1 MRVGH
6 CLMHMT
12 LAAHQPD
19 DATLLRRYAGEQAE
33 EAFAEL
39 VGRHIGLVHSAAL
52 RQVGGNAASAA
63 DVTQAVF
70 TELARHADRLARHP
84 ALTGWLYTTT
94 HHLATRHVRSE
105 TRRHRREQE
114 AHAMQELLHEPA
126 AEPPPDWTRL
136 RPVLDD
142 AMHELGETDRLAV
155 LLRHFERRP
164 LADVGARLGL
174 SENAARMRVDRAL
187 DKLHAKLA
195 KRGVTSTAAA
205 LAVALSG
212 QAVTAAPAALTAA
225 VTTAALAAA
234 VTTTSTLGL
243 FTLMTA
249 TKLKLTGAL
258 LLALTGAAVILQ
270 SRALQQQR
278 AENGALRQQLA
289 QLTTEA
295 QAART
300 TAAQNAE
307 ELARL
312 RQPQTELLRL
322 RGEVA
327 QLRKQA
333 GNANRAASPAG
344 KVAAAPAQSAEE
356 EEQLSRVFAI
366 RRMNEAKLLALGF
379 ILFASDHGDQ
389 FPDSLET
396 ALAQVKAS
404 GDFGEHAETLSALQ
418 TADFELMFSGP
429 LKAIANPSSAIVLR
443 ERAAWA
449 SPQGGWMRTYAF
461 ADGHSEVHHSD
472 DADFSAWEAEHQV
485 QAPTGPPP
493 GAGGK

>member
-1 MRVGH
+1 
-6 CLMHMT
+6 MT

-19 DATLLRRYAGEQAE
+19 DATLLRRWAGEKAE

-39 VGRHIGLVHSAAL
+39 VRRHIGLVHSAAL
-52 RQVGGNAASAA
+52 RQVGSNTASAA

-94 HHLATRHVRSE
+94 HHLAARHVRSE
-105 TRRHRREQE
+105 IRRQRREQE
-114 AHAMQELLHEPA
+114 AHAMQELFQEPA
-126 AEPPPDWTRL
+126 AEPPPDWAQL
-136 RPVLDD
+136 RPVLDA
-142 AMHELGETDRLAV
+142 AMHDLGEADRLAV

-164 LADVGARLGL
+164 LAEIGARLGL

-187 DKLHAKLA
+187 EKLRAKLA
-195 KRGVTSTAAA
+195 RRGVTSTAAA

-212 QAVTAAPAALTAA
+212 QAVTAAPTALTSA
-225 VTTAALAAA
+225 VTAAALAAA
-234 VTTTSTLGL
+234 VTTTSTLGIS
-243 FTLMTA
+243 TLMA
-249 TKLKLTGAL
+249 TTKIKLAAGAL
-258 LLALTGAAVILQ
+258 LVALTGTAVVLQ
-270 SRALQQQR
+270 SRSLQRQQ
-278 AENGALRQQLA
+278 AENIELRQQVA
-289 QLTTEA
+289 QLKED
-295 QAART
+295 ART

-333 GNANRAASPAG
+333 GNTNRAASPAG
-344 KVAAAPAQSAEE
+344 KVAAAPAPSSE
-356 EEQLSRVFAI
+356 EEQQLSKAFAL

-379 ILFASDHGDQ
+379 ILFASDHDDQ

-404 GDFGEHAETLSALQ
+404 GDFGEQAETLSALQ
-418 TADFELMFSGP
+418 TADFEPMFSGP
-429 LKAIANPSSAIVLR
+429 LKAIANPASAIVLR
-443 ERAAWA
+443 ERAAWP
-449 SPQGGWMRTYAF
+449 SPKGGWMRTYAF
-461 ADGHSEVHHSD
+461 ADGHSEVHRSD
-472 DADFSAWEAEHQV
+472 DGDFSAWEAEHQV